1 MLTSP
6 ETNVTPGHSRFS
18 RLVMGATMVFVV
30 VAILAVVV
38 VLFYGKDTTGNMSG
52 EGDTE
57 TTYPEF
63 AEMLTAEELAAQ
75 KGEVYVSPK
84 QTIFLEDPAPILDP
98 EL

>member
-1 MLTSP
+1 MLTLP

-18 RLVMGATMVFVV
+18 RLIMGATMVFVV

-52 EGDTE
+52 ESGPE
-57 TTYPEF
+57 TMHPEF

-75 KGEVYVSPK
+75 KGEVYTPPK
-84 QTIFLEDPAPILDP
+84 QTRFPEESVPVLDP